1 MYRIKHPVRGTLDT
15 TKCDTVHLEFI
26 DERISDKEK
35 KMSALSFVIFASLVI
50 TVTVS
55 VSLMCPESVPTVSFV
70 SRCPSNAKEWKSA
83 SFRKRCDDVGKIQ
96 KCTKAENFV
105 YHCVLNDEATAL
117 LEVCAPL
124 YFISGYCA
132 RYSIEDQKMI
142 NDPRLDCTKFDP
154 PCPIRFQ
161 SNESYKYQL
170 CYTNTS
176 HRLQLPETFDPH
188 EHSRSFHQE
197 KEESTTTTIVYVLLV
212 IFVIIT
218 LSLLS
223 LLFVGYN
230 RNWIEFSCGNTK
242 LNDEEDK
249 IEATEL
255 MKDQDSIYKS
265 ARDEINEDV
274 VPEKIKETVDING
287 DHCKDIVHVDKTGE
301 IEDKKSNDD
310 LSEVAEKTGQRKMEK
325 MHDNSYSVADGCFH
339 ENKNGL
345 SIADLSKSELDRYSR
360 KDTNDEEKKTKLGDP
375 KEQGDE
381 QKKIYTS
388 RDVLLLNELE
398 DEGEDYVNIKEP
410 TDRVTNELHSSI
422 YCNTN
427 CDDSEFEKHSGE
439 EPAEFTPV
447 KDTCNTKKYTM
458 SYDPKTHRDS
468 RGEIHD
474 EDLRPGNYDEIKIRL
489 AKYKQ
494 IRTQEPLSAIDFGTS
509 DSKRKEEHTLIGSL
523 QRMDLLMDEAKLF
536 ERWTPAETVP
546 EHFEFEVEKDRF
558 ELFAGKNS
566 VFSMWYPCTFIV
578 DGKTYNCVEQ
588 YMVHRKAEI
597 MNDTEL
603 AEVIMA
609 LNDPREIRESGKEV
623 KNFSQQLWD
632 DCCEAIVEAGNIEK
646 FSQNKGLKEK
656 LCNTIPKL
664 LVEANP
670 YDTKW
675 AIGLSKD
682 DTKALDPLKWKGNN
696 LLGKILTRVRDE
708 LC

>member
-1 MYRIKHPVRGTLDT
+1 M
-15 TKCDTVHLEFI
+15 
-26 DERISDKEK
+26 
-35 KMSALSFVIFASLVI
+35 
-50 TVTVS
+50 
-55 VSLMCPESVPTVSFV
+55 
-70 SRCPSNAKEWKSA
+70 
-83 SFRKRCDDVGKIQ
+83 
-96 KCTKAENFV
+96 
-105 YHCVLNDEATAL
+105 
-117 LEVCAPL
+117 
-124 YFISGYCA
+124 
-132 RYSIEDQKMI
+132 
-142 NDPRLDCTKFDP
+142 
-154 PCPIRFQ
+154 
-161 SNESYKYQL
+161 
-170 CYTNTS
+170 
-176 HRLQLPETFDPH
+176 
-188 EHSRSFHQE
+188 
-197 KEESTTTTIVYVLLV
+197 
-212 IFVIIT
+212 
-218 LSLLS
+218 
-223 LLFVGYN
+223 
-230 RNWIEFSCGNTK
+230 
-242 LNDEEDK
+242 
-249 IEATEL
+249 
-255 MKDQDSIYKS
+255 
-265 ARDEINEDV
+265 

-287 DHCKDIVHVDKTGE
+287 DHCKDQKIIHLAEVTRNIGKRDIVHVDKTEE

-345 SIADLSKSELDRYSR
+345 SIAVKGLKGSSSTTTSRPSEDSKSKEKIKYPENICHRPKDINLNGNELKDVSNAQEKDSACVKEGGNVQTTSKAACKEFVKAGGNMELNLIGSTDLSKSELDRYSR

-632 DCCEAIVEAGNIEK
+632 NCCEAIVEAGNIEK